1 MIAAALIVF
10 RESLEA
16 ALFVGII
23 AAATRGLA
31 GRTTWLVGGVLAGIV
46 GAAALAAGADRI
58 GAWADGIG
66 QDLVNAAILGVALLM
81 LAWHCIWV
89 STHGKE
95 MTQGARSL
103 GSSVREGRRTPR
115 ALTVVVALAVLREG
129 AETVLFVTGLAAGA
143 PGGTGSVLAG
153 AALGLA
159 AGVAVGILI
168 YFGLSHI
175 KPHRL
180 FAVTNAFILVLAA
193 AIASQLAR
201 ALAQAGL
208 VNAWSDALWDTSHF
222 LPSDSP
228 VGVLLHALAGYDARP
243 SGLQLAFYVGTL
255 VIIAVATRQ
264 VRKQQQRGQPIDE
277 RLRRQ
282 PI

>member
-23 AAATRGLA
+23 AAATRGLP
-31 GRTTWLVGGVLAGIV
+31 GRTGWLTGGVFAGII
-46 GAAALAAGADRI
+46 GAAALAAGAEQI
-58 GAWADGIG
+58 GSLADGIG
-66 QDLVNAAILGVALLM
+66 QDLVNVAILGLALLM

-89 STHGKE
+89 STHGRE
-95 MTQGARSL
+95 MTQDARTL

-115 ALTVVVALAVLREG
+115 ALIVVVALAVLREG
-129 AETVLFVTGLAAGA
+129 AETVLFVTGLSAGMPA
-143 PGGTGSVLAG
+143 HAGSMLAG

-159 AGVAVGILI
+159 AGIAMGVLI
-168 YFGLSHI
+168 YLGLSRI
-175 KPHRL
+175 RPHQL
-180 FAVTNAFILVLAA
+180 FSVANGFIVVLAA

-208 VNAWSDALWDTSHF
+208 VNVWSDALWDTSGF
-222 LPSDSP
+222 LPGDSP
-228 VGVLLHALAGYDARP
+228 LGVLFHALAGYDARP
-243 SGLQLAFYVGTL
+243 SGLQLAFYVCTL
-255 VIIAVATRQ
+255 VIIGVATRL
-264 VRKQQQRGQPIDE
+264 VRKQLRGEQPIDE

-282 PI
+282 AV

>member
-23 AAATRGLA
+23 AAATRGLP
-31 GRTTWLVGGVLAGIV
+31 GRTGWLIGGVVAGIL
-46 GAAALAAGADRI
+46 GAAALAAGADKI
-58 GAWADGIG
+58 GSLADGIG

-89 STHGKE
+89 STHGQE
-95 MTQGARSL
+95 MTRDARSL
-103 GSSVREGRRTPR
+103 GSSVRDGRRAPR
-115 ALTVVVALAVLREG
+115 ALIVAVALAVLREG
-129 AETVLFVTGLAAGA
+129 AETVLFVTGLTTGT
-143 PGGTGSVLAG
+143 PGDSHSMLAG

-159 AGVAVGILI
+159 GGVTAGLLI
-168 YFGLSHI
+168 YFGLSRI
-175 KPHRL
+175 KPHSL
-180 FAVTNAFILVLAA
+180 FAVTNGFILVLAA

-208 VNAWSDALWDTSHF
+208 VDVWANALWDTSSF

-243 SGLQLAFYVGTL
+243 SGLQLAFYLGTL
-255 VIIAVATRQ
+255 VIVGLATRQ
-264 VRKQQQRGQPIDE
+264 VRRQQLRDQSIDE
-277 RLRRQ
+277 GLRRQ
-282 PI
+282 AF

>member
-31 GRTTWLVGGVLAGIV
+31 GRTTWLAGGVVAGIL

-58 GAWADGIG
+58 GALADGIG
-66 QDLVNAAILGVALLM
+66 QDLVNVAILSLALLM

-95 MTQGARSL
+95 MTQDARSL
-103 GSSVREGRRTPR
+103 GSSVRDGRRTPR
-115 ALTVVVALAVLREG
+115 ALVVAVALAVLREG
-129 AETVLFVTGLAAGA
+129 AETVLFVTGLTTGT
-143 PGGTGSVLAG
+143 PGESGSMLAG

-159 AGVAVGILI
+159 AGVAVGLLI
-168 YFGLSHI
+168 YLGLSRI
-175 KPHRL
+175 KPHSL
-180 FAVTNAFILVLAA
+180 FAVTNGFILVLAA

-208 VNAWSDALWDTSHF
+208 VDAWSDALWDTSRL

-243 SGLQLAFYVGTL
+243 SGLQLAFYLGTL
-255 VIIAVATRQ
+255 VVIGLATRQ
-264 VRKQQQRGQPIDE
+264 VRRQQQRDQPIDE
-277 RLRRQ
+277 GLRRQ
-282 PI
+282 AF

>member
-31 GRTTWLVGGVLAGIV
+31 GRTTWLVGGVLAGIL

-66 QDLVNAAILGVALLM
+66 PDLVNAAILGVALLM

-95 MTQGARSL
+95 MTQEARSL

-143 PGGTGSVLAG
+143 PGDTGSMLAG

-180 FAVTNAFILVLAA
+180 FAVTNGFILVLAA

-201 ALAQAGL
+201 ALTQAGL

-264 VRKQQQRGQPIDE
+264 VRKLQQRGQLIDE

-282 PI
+282 AI